1 MISYGCIIS
10 AKYSSL
16 VRQKHKYRSTKEDY
30 NYSVAGSQDPHSG
43 NAHDTYKRQSSA
55 DWLGRRLLQKVLGKT
70 GDDGTHRSEILGGP
84 DVLEW
89 KRRHASVSHH
99 ATKRNAVGAFQVDEM
114 RPIPCSQAQLHLESP
129 TSLRAWRWWS
139 PCPTDSSNNMTQRH
153 YSVTQMPQ
161 LKKGVAM
168 ERNEHMQVQSWLR

>member
-70 GDDGTHRSEILGGP
+70 GDDGTHRSEILGAI
-84 DVLEW
+84 DVLER
-89 KRRHASVSHH
+89 KRAMPSVSHH
-99 ATKRNAVGAFQVDEM
+99 ATKRNAIGAFQVDVM
-114 RPIPCSQAQLHLESP
+114 RHLVLKNSSIWNLQLHSGLGGDGHLALQIAP
-129 TSLRAWRWWS
+129 II
-139 PCPTDSSNNMTQRH
+139 
-153 YSVTQMPQ
+153 
-161 LKKGVAM
+161 
-168 ERNEHMQVQSWLR
+168 WLRGTIQ